1 MKTGHAE
8 IKISISGMHRLRFTA
23 VENSTTCILAPADAN
38 VKPDERIELITKTDK
53 PGAKASR
60 KALRLL
66 LDFPNH
72 LAEPQTGAKLLGL
85 VMFAQAAPLYAL
97 LHTGPLPGIHLTG
110 ALSIPASI
118 GDILRAVQGPEKW
131 AGDGWHLR
139 RPWLIQPL
147 IRVGAVAPDTNIY
160 KYVGGKAVQP
170 YGPRV
175 KFWAPYA
182 SCALVFAPDLPAPVR
197 QAILKTSPLALP
209 ISASALGQQF
219 AVKLTAGDLPYRSP
233 SDVPVLRDASP
244 VVRRFIRWLEKGDHA
259 QRWVDAIRANG
270 GGYNCSTAHGERELW
285 ISVLALVTLFL
296 DWAARK
302 ADLLTEAEVIVLK
315 AQYAKWLH
323 PDGPQSPA
331 DGTIDLAQPKVF
343 YDFLLAHLRDNA
355 DRVIE
360 EPGHANT
367 VARIHTVNKTTPSL
381 TLPRAATFQAYAA
394 GREAPGDVDLQRALM
409 AAGVPL
415 RTEGKDTSWRYAFYT
430 RGQAP
435 QGQSDKLPCLSLPLT
450 ELPHEVLNQLTSLFG
465 DQFGSILPT
474 TGEDTAPEGEIGG
487 EK

>member
-1 MKTGHAE
+1 MKNETYE
-8 IKISISGMHRLRFTA
+8 ICIKGMHRLRFTA
-23 VENSTTCILAPADAN
+23 VENSATCILAPADAN
-38 VKPDERIELITKTDK
+38 VKPDERIKLIAKTDE
-53 PGAKASR
+53 PGANASR
-60 KALRLL
+60 KAIRQL

-72 LAEPQTGAKLLGL
+72 LAEPQTGAKLLSL
-85 VMFAQAAPLYAL
+85 TVFAQVAPLYAS

-160 KYVGGKAVQP
+160 KYVGGKAVQS

-197 QAILKTSPLALP
+197 QAILKTSPLLLP

-219 AVKLTAGDLPYRSP
+219 AVKLAADDLSYRSP

-270 GGYNCSTAHGERELW
+270 GGRTCSTSRGEHELW
-285 ISVLALVTLFL
+285 IAVLSLMLLFL
-296 DWAARK
+296 EWAYLK
-302 ADLLTEAEVIVLK
+302 EQLLTVDEFTALTN
-315 AQYAKWLH
+315 QYAKWLH
-323 PDGPQSPA
+323 PDGPQSPV
-331 DGTIDLAQPKVF
+331 DGAVDLTQPEVF
-343 YDFLLAHLRDNA
+343 YDFLLDYLRDNA
-355 DRVIE
+355 THVTE
-360 EPGHANT
+360 EPGRADT
-367 VARIHTVNKTTPSL
+367 AARIHMVNRSTPSL
-381 TLPRAATFQAYAA
+381 TLPRAATFHAYAA
-394 GREAPGDVDLQRALM
+394 GREAPADVDLQRALM

-415 RTEGKDTSWRYAFYT
+415 RTEGKDTSWRYTFYDK
-430 RGQAP
+430 GKAP

-465 DQFGSILPT
+465 DQFGNILPA
-474 TGEDTAPEGEIGG
+474 TGEDIAPEAKIGG
-487 EK
+487 EI